1 MTTDSWPRARPPP
14 HSPPAQQPGPRPL
27 RPALPHRTTWPA
39 PWRADHQGEDDATL
53 GLPWPLDPTGA
64 TTGASPPQRR
74 LPCVCALVA
83 CPVLYSWLPDPTLP
97 QRAASERSSDRPPP
111 HPALVWMRGVL
122 SAPDPNT
129 DTGERTFNPLIL
141 ICSVGTRHQK
151 FRLCLFF
158 PSKKPGQKYPP
169 RMGPRPK
176 NYHMKNS
183 SGIYAT
189 MVAIATRWQTL
200 EGIS

>member
-1 MTTDSWPRARPPP
+1 MTTGAWPCARPPTP
-14 HSPPAQQPGPRPL
+14 VPPAQQPGPYAP
-27 RPALPHRTTWPA
+27 PWHTAPPGQHHGVQTIKVRTTP
-39 PWRADHQGEDDATL
+39 PWGYRGPWTPPEPPPVHHRPSADCPVSVPW
-53 GLPWPLDPTGA
+53 LP
-64 TTGASPPQRR
+64 
-74 LPCVCALVA
+74 

-122 SAPDPNT
+122 SATDPNT
-129 DTGERTFNPLIL
+129 DTRGDSYQPPLL
-141 ICSVGTRHQK
+141 ICTVGTRHQK